1 MLNKAFNRED
11 ATIGYKLSTSNIG
24 ASGKK
29 IVLPLYMAMYLQAAQ
44 LPVRGKE
51 YTFILVAIPD
61 AKDME
66 YIQKG

>member
-29 IVLPLYMAMYLQAAQ
+29 VALPLYMAMYL
-44 LPVRGKE
+44 
-51 YTFILVAIPD
+51 
-61 AKDME
+61 
-66 YIQKG
+66 